1 MIAGAGFGPRCNG
14 VRPLRFTPRASIP
27 LEAACVVANGVRE
40 TLRELFGEACELVL
54 GEPAALGVQAWP
66 ALARDALLFLTR
78 GRQTDVVLVL
88 PRPDARR
95 LVLRAFGEAD
105 AAAETALPEAAC
117 SALEMHAL
125 ELIAA
130 RCARAF
136 DPLCAE
142 RFDASRAVRIHDI
155 PPCVAYFD
163 LRVAAPIPLTL
174 GIGIVRDL
182 PEPGPAGALPAAVLD
197 DVTVEARAVFA
208 EGTIDAASFVSLCP
222 GDVVKLDTKIGA
234 AASLRI
240 GDRRV
245 AAGAPGAV
253 RSRTALL
260 VHDVAL
266 GAHHP

>member
-1 MIAGAGFGPRCNG
+1 MIADADFEPRRGG
-14 VRPLRFTPRASIP
+14 VRRLRFAPRASIP
-27 LEAACVVANGVRE
+27 IEAACVVANGVRE
-40 TLRELFGEACELVL
+40 TLRELLGEACELVL
-54 GEPAALGVQAWP
+54 GAPAVLALDAWP
-66 ALARDALLFLTR
+66 VLARDALLFLTR

-105 AAAETALPEAAC
+105 ARGETGLPDAAC
-117 SALEMHAL
+117 SALELHAL
-125 ELIAA
+125 ERIAA

-142 RFDASRAVRIHDI
+142 RRDACRAVGLNEI

-163 LRVAAPIPLTL
+163 LRLTAPIALTL

-182 PEPGPAGALPAAVLD
+182 PEPGPAGALSAALLEE
-197 DVTVEARAVFA
+197 VTVEARAVFA
-208 EGTIDAASFVSLCP
+208 EGTIDAASFVRLCP
-222 GDVVKLDTKIGA
+222 GDVVKLDTTIGA
-234 AASLRI
+234 PAFLRL
-240 GDRRV
+240 GDRRL
-245 AAGAPGAV
+245 AAGTPGAV